1 MDALLVAGSALWL
14 GILTSMSPCPL
25 ATNVAAISFVG
36 RRVGSPRQVL
46 LSGITYTAGR
56 SLAYGLLG
64 ALLVFSLLSASAVS
78 LALQKHMNRVL
89 GPVLILVGMVL
100 LDLLPIRLPTR
111 GAESRAR
118 AWAEN
123 GGVWG
128 AAALGIL
135 FALSFCPISAA
146 LFFGSLLPLAIRHE
160 SPWLVPSI
168 YGVGTGLPVL
178 VFALAL
184 GLGTGSVAGIFRRV
198 TQAER
203 WARLATGAIFIAVGI
218 YYCLRYV
225 FRVIA

>member
-1 MDALLVAGSALWL
+1 MDALFVAGSALWL
-14 GILTSMSPCPL
+14 GILTSVSPCPL

-36 RRVGSPRQVL
+36 RRVASPRQVL

-78 LALQKHMNRVL
+78 LALQKYMNRVL

-146 LFFGSLLPLAIRHE
+146 LFFGSLLPLAIQHE

-184 GLGTGSVAGIFRRV
+184 GLGAGSVAGIFRRV